1 MASFRDITLNTAKY
15 RTNSFVVTLL
25 IVRNEIL
32 PVPFLFVRQDF
43 GEVINF
49 ELLVLGRMRILK
61 SPLAKWNVSTDKVD
75 KPANLFMLVLN
86 ELK

>member
-32 PVPFLFVRQDF
+32 PVPFLFVGQDF
-43 GEVINF
+43 GEFINF

-61 SPLAKWNVSTDKVD
+61 SPLAKWNVSTDKVE